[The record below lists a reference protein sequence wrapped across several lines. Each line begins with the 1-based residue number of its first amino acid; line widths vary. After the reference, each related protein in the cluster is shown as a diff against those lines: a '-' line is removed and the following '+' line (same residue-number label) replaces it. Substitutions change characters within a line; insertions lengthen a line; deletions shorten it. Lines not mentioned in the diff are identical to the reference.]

1 MNVMTDLSGLSRRR
15 FFALASAA
23 AAGSLLPRVASAE
36 IHKHADLPYAFDA
49 LEPVID
55 ARTMELHHGR
65 HHGAQVNN
73 LNNALA
79 DASELA
85 AKSLDELMASL
96 SGIEDKALQ
105 TALRNNGGG
114 HWNHDFFWNIMTS
127 PSKSGQPSD
136 ALAKAI
142 TESFGSMDE
151 MKAAFNAAA
160 GGRFGSGWAWLIHG
174 DDGLKVTSTPN
185 QDNPLMAG
193 LVSDDE
199 VGTPLLGIDVWE
211 HAYYLHYQ
219 NRRADYVTAWWD
231 VVNWEHV
238 SESFAAL

>member
-1 MNVMTDLSGLSRRR
+1 MTDLSGLSRRR

-23 AAGSLLPRVASAE
+23 AAGALLPRSARAQAYE
-36 IHKHADLPYAFDA
+36 LADLPYAFDA

-55 ARTMELHHGR
+55 AKTMEIHHGR
-65 HHGAQVNN
+65 HHAAYVNN

-79 DASELA
+79 DASGLA
-85 AKSLDELMASL
+85 SKSLEELMESIA
-96 SGIEDKALQ
+96 GVEDKALQ
-105 TALRNNGGG
+105 TTLRNNGGG

-136 ALAKAI
+136 ALAGAI
-142 TESFGSMDE
+142 GEAFGSMDE
-151 MKAAFNAAA
+151 FKAAFGAAA

-185 QDNPLMAG
+185 QDNPLMKGIVPDAE
-193 LVSDDE
+193 L
-199 VGTPLLGIDVWE
+199 GTPLLGIDVWE

-231 VVNWEHV
+231 VVNWELV